1 MRVMLQ
7 PAYVLHRRYYRETS
21 LLLELFTPEF
31 GRVGVVARG
40 ARSPR
45 SPQAGL
51 LQPFRPLLVSW
62 AGRGE
67 LFTLAG
73 VESAG
78 LASRL
83 AGRSLFNAYYL
94 NELLL
99 RLLQREDPHGA
110 LFHAYGETLH
120 GVDDPSLEQRV
131 LRLFEKRLLQELGYG
146 LALDRDAATGR
157 PIQADACYDYQPEKG
172 PVAMATEDGFAGVR
186 VHGSSLLSL
195 AREELNDPASLR
207 ESKQLMRA
215 VLARYLGDKPLKS
228 RELFNGMTGIDGG
241 RGTPSPLV
249 DDAGDDSLE
258 AKECPR

>member
-7 PAYVLHRRYYRETS
+7 PAYVLHRRHYRETS
-21 LLLELFTPEF
+21 FLLELFTLEF
-31 GRVGVVARG
+31 GRVGLVARG
-40 ARSPR
+40 ARNPR

-67 LFTLAG
+67 LFTLSA

-78 LASRL
+78 LTLRL
-83 AGRSLFNAYYL
+83 TGRGLFNAYYL

-99 RLLQREDPHGA
+99 RLLQREDPHGV
-110 LFHAYGETLH
+110 LFRAYGETLH
-120 GVDDPSLEQRV
+120 GIGDPCLEQRV

-146 LALDRDAATGR
+146 LALERDAATGH

-172 PVAMATEDGFAGVR
+172 PVAMAGADGFTGVR
-186 VHGSSLLSL
+186 VQGSSLLSL
-195 AREELNDPASLR
+195 AREELNDPVSLR
-207 ESKQLMRA
+207 EAKRLMRT

-228 RELFNGMTGIDGG
+228 RELFNGMVGADNG
-241 RGTPSPLV
+241 RAAPSRLMG
-249 DDAGDDSLE
+249 DANDDSI
-258 AKECPR
+258 RD